1 MKWFVAITLVAASVS
16 LLVPA
21 LLRASESA
29 QTNGRLDRI
38 HETAAF

>member
-1 MKWFVAITLVAASVS
+1 MKWFVALTLVAASVS

-21 LLRASESA
+21 LLRASEAA
-29 QTNGRLDRI
+29 QNGTLDRI